1 MNVIPYFPTFHIHMY
16 VHTIILCKWEILL
29 RHQAKELDCDIKVVI
44 SNHPTLKPIADTFG
58 IPFKC
63 YPISPENK
71 YDQERKEIAL
81 LKQELDVD
89 VLVLARYMQ
98 VLSNDFLN
106 SFSHDQ
112 IINIHHSFLPA
123 FIGRSPYHQ
132 VR

>member
-1 MNVIPYFPTFHIHMY
+1 MY